1 MQVSAVIPAR
11 LESTRL
17 PRKVLAAING
27 RPLLQHVWEAA
38 AACAGLD
45 ELFVATDS
53 PEIQRVARDFGA
65 SVIMTPRCGS
75 GTERIASVLN
85 SLTGD
90 LIINIQADEISVDSE
105 VLNSLI
111 DEWSCGTFDVITPVY
126 RIQDL
131 RKLTDPNVVKVI
143 RSDDGETLDFTRLLS
158 LPDTQAAAGAT
169 AVVETAW
176 GHMGI
181 YGYRREV
188 LAHYDTFP
196 DPENQ
201 VDDLEQLCFLRA
213 GYRIQTVEVSGPRLA
228 INTPRDL
235 QRARA

>member
-38 AACAGLD
+38 AACARLD
-45 ELFVATDS
+45 ELFIATDS
-53 PEIQRVARDFGA
+53 PEIQRVASDFGA

-85 SLTGD
+85 SLAGD
-90 LIINIQADEISVDSE
+90 LIINVQADEISVDSE
-105 VLNSLI
+105 VLNPLI

-158 LPDTQAAAGAT
+158 LPDTQAAVG
-169 AVVETAW
+169 ETAW

-213 GYRIQTVEVSGPRLA
+213 GYRIRTVEVRGPRLA
-228 INTPRDL
+228 INTPLDL